1 MSIFKDLN
9 ETTIHF
15 SGFLH
20 IPIFSHEGHHIGK
33 VSDVFVDYGEP
44 YPGVLALQ
52 YLNAGHA
59 FYITWNDIESFSL
72 KKINLKDEA
81 YLRRGSTYPKV
92 MASTNLFD
100 GLIDSSH
107 GPQVIDLPPIG
118 KVILDRQIVDTYGKK
133 VVRVNDV
140 QFIKVG
146 RHLRVTHAEVG
157 FTSMLRRL
165 GYIAL
170 IKKITAM
177 IGFQHRFPQR
187 DTGINWKFVHAVPVR
202 GLMNLQLNL
211 TNEEL
216 KKLHP
221 ADLADI
227 LEELDAHGR
236 EAVFSS
242 LDPETQA
249 KTLSEVDEEFQT
261 DLLESTEP
269 EDAAKI
275 IENMGTDEAADILS
289 ELPEN
294 QASEIISKIEDD
306 EIQMDIQNLLEYDED
321 TAGGLMTTEVFQVPA
336 STTRDDIL
344 KLIQE
349 GHEEIDSIYDIYVV
363 DDNEK
368 LLGLSTLHN
377 ILIHKENL
385 PISEI
390 MNKSDIKSLSPTTQW
405 REMAEFISKYNL
417 INVPI
422 VDTNGKLLGTVSVDD
437 ILPWLLGERT

>member
-1 MSIFKDLN
+1 MSIFKDLH

-15 SGFLH
+15 SGLLS
-20 IPIFSHEGHHIGK
+20 IPIFSYEGHHIGK
-33 VSDVFVDYGEP
+33 ISDVFVDYGEP

-59 FYITWNDIESFSL
+59 FYIAWSDVESFSL

-92 MASTNLFD
+92 MASTTIYD
-100 GLIDSSH
+100 GLIDASQ

-157 FTSMLRRL
+157 FISMLRRL
-165 GYIAL
+165 GYITP
-170 IKKITAM
+170 IKKISSL
-177 IGFQHRFPQR
+177 IGVIHRFG

-216 KKLHP
+216 RKLHP

-269 EDAAKI
+269 EEAAKI
-275 IENMGTDEAADILS
+275 IENMGTDEAADILA

-294 QASEIISKIEDD
+294 QASEIISRIEDD
-306 EIQMDIQNLLEYDED
+306 ETQMDIQHLLEYDDD

-336 STTRDDIL
+336 SATRDDIL

-349 GHEEIDSIYDIYVV
+349 EHEEIDSIYDIYVI
-363 DDNEK
+363 DDKEK

-385 PISEI
+385 PLSEI
-390 MNKSDIKSLSPTTQW
+390 MNKTDIKSLPPTTGW

-422 VDTNGKLLGTVSVDD
+422 VDTDGKLLGTVSVDD
-437 ILPWLLGERT
+437 VIPWLLGERT